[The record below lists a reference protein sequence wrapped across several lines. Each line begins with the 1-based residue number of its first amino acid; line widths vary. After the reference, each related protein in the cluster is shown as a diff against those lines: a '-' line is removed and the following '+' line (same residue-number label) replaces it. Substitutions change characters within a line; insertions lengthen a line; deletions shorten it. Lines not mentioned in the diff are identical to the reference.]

1 LLYSRKRTQ
10 FDFPFLHTCTIYD
23 CNTKMGKLDGKVAL
37 ITGGSDGIGLSI
49 AELFVAEGAHVFITG
64 RRQSALDEAI
74 KKINMNNKLT
84 AIQADVSNMAD
95 ISKVYEQIKQEKGH
109 LDILV
114 ANAALAVFVPLG
126 SITEQH
132 FDETFNTSVKGVLF
146 NVQAALPI
154 FTDGGSIIILGSV
167 AGCKGTPA
175 FSVYS
180 ATKAAL
186 RSFARSWSVD
196 LNNRKIRVNTLSPGP
211 INTAAHREQTEEI
224 KNFIKSKPLM
234 NRIGEPEEVAK
245 AALFLAS
252 HEDSSYITGIE
263 LFVDGGTAQI

>member
-1 LLYSRKRTQ
+1 
-10 FDFPFLHTCTIYD
+10 
-23 CNTKMGKLDGKVAL
+23 MGKLDGKVAL
-37 ITGGSDGIGLSI
+37 IIGGSDGIGFSI
-49 AELFVAEGAHVFITG
+49 AKLFVAEGAHVFITG

-74 KKINMNNKLT
+74 KKININKKLT
-84 AIQADVSNMAD
+84 AMQADCSNMAD
-95 ISKVYEQIKQEKGH
+95 ISKIYEQIKQDKGH

-114 ANAALAVFVPLG
+114 ANAALAEFVPLG

-132 FDETFNTSVKGVLF
+132 FDETFNTNVKGVLF

-167 AGCKGTPA
+167 AGCKAAPA

-186 RSFARSWSVD
+186 RSFARSWCVD
-196 LNNRKIRVNTLSPGP
+196 LKDRKIRVNTLSPGP
-211 INTAAHREQTEEI
+211 VNTPAIRGQTEEI
-224 KNFIKSKPLM
+224 KNFVKSKPVM
-234 NRIGEPEEVAK
+234 GRIGEPEEVAK

-252 HEDSSYITGIE
+252 NEDSSYITGIE